1 METTTDVESKPMTH
15 PSYNPTSSVKF
26 YTFLTNNLD
35 LNGYSTELCNLK
47 FKPEEGHWY
56 LTIRVSAQERYHG
69 IVAFFVLGL
78 ANVSAN
84 GNRAEIT
91 HRSVEFGTYT
101 GDDPD
106 LGDDALFNA
115 GLYLDGAINRAR
127 AGENDTVGTHPGQC
141 DAYDVARAITGA
153 MELAGL
159 RTGVKGTTF

>member
-1 METTTDVESKPMTH
+1 MSH
-15 PSYNPTSSVKF
+15 PAYNPTSSVKF
-26 YTFLTNNLD
+26 YTFLTNNLY
-35 LNGYSTELCNLK
+35 LNGYNAELCNLE

-78 ANVSAN
+78 DNVSKM

-127 AGENDTVGTHPGQC
+127 AGENDTVGTYPGQC
-141 DAYDVARAITGA
+141 DAHDVARAIAGA